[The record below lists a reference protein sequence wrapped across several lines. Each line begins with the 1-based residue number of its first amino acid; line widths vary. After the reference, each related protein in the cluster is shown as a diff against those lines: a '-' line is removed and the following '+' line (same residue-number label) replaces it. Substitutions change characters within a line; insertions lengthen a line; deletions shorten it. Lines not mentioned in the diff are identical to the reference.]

1 MPPSNFGGIFLIS
14 VIISMHNLDVNGV
27 KVRVTK
33 YKVIIYEGKNSQIS
47 EETAANIA
55 LYLKNEGFIKKEEIA
70 VEIVP
75 LES

>member
-1 MPPSNFGGIFLIS
+1 
-14 VIISMHNLDVNGV
+14 MHNLEVNGV

-33 YKVIIYEGKNSQIS
+33 YKIIIYEDKSQIS

-55 LYLKNEGFIKKEEIA
+55 IYLKTEGFIKKEEIA